1 MSQINGKSD
10 FLSQKE
16 TIAKIALGTIVIPIA
31 LASIPIL
38 FSYQNLEQSRL
49 GSLMQ
54 VDFSTRVYLPKLA
67 INLASAFI

>member
-1 MSQINGKSD
+1 LTLLGFSHFFAQLILSD
-10 FLSQKE
+10 HL
-16 TIAKIALGTIVIPIA
+16 
-31 LASIPIL
+31 PIL